1 MKKLIKENKAF
12 VMADIVVAIIIFS
25 IFTGIVTTLMTK
37 TYEQNLQIKV
47 RSNAMTYAVKLLEK
61 VDEKSF
67 NEIVENPNCLL
78 EGMPENNSSININVE
93 VSDVPNI
100 SSEANNIMK
109 IVNISVRFTFSQGT
123 QYLNFSKLKIKEE
136 T

>member
-47 RSNAMTYAVKLLEK
+47 RSNAMTYAVTLLEK

>member
-1 MKKLIKENKAF
+1 MKKIIKESKAF
-12 VMADIVVAIIIFS
+12 VMADVVVAIIIFA

-47 RSNAMTYAVKLLEK
+47 RSDAMTYAVALLEK

-67 NEIVENPNCLL
+67 DEIVENPNCLL
-78 EGMPENNSSININVE
+78 EGMPENNSAININVG

-100 SSEANNIMK
+100 SSEAKNIMK
-109 IVNISVRFTFSQGT
+109 IVNITVRFTFSKGT
-123 QYLNFSKLKIKEE
+123 QYLNFSKLKIKEAI
-136 T
+136 

>member
-136 T
+136 A